1 MINLSK
7 LKEYLETNSFYD
19 YIDYEFYISKHMRKI
34 NNYLSEDGFLDDDML
49 DDKDDDM
56 IFEDNI
62 LEEDDIMLENI

>member
-34 NNYLSEDGFLDDDML
+34 NNYLYEDGFLDDDML